1 MKGKNESKEIH
12 IKNRTL
18 YYFDDIINGTSINFN
33 ILFDKKSYE
42 NISVYNILY
51 KTPTGPKPLRIR
63 FDKIDL
69 LYPLN
74 ELAFLNL
81 ELISLLFVKPSFSYF
96 YLRNYFNFKFALDI
110 VFSSTINE

>member
-1 MKGKNESKEIH
+1 MKGKNELKEIH
-12 IKNRTL
+12 IKIRTP
-18 YYFDDIINGTSINFN
+18 YYFDDIINGTSINF
-33 ILFDKKSYE
+33 ILLDKKSYE

-63 FDKIDL
+63 FDKIDF

-96 YLRNYFNFKFALDI
+96 YLRIYFHFKFVLDI